1 MKPDLL
7 EILICPL
14 CKKKLE
20 LTVKEQDGHEIITGL
35 LSCSECKR
43 SYPVTG
49 GIPDLL
55 PGETNP

>member
-1 MKPDLL
+1 LL
-7 EILICPL
+7 EILVCPL